1 MKKQKYF
8 QQILMKKNRTY
19 ETQNFYILLIFLL
32 IAVAFL
38 IAVSICCYPIKYW
51 AKRKY
56 LLPLRNTN
64 DELKE
69 PIYW

>member
-51 AKRKY
+51 AKRNY
-56 LLPLRNTN
+56 LLPLRSTN